1 MASSASS
8 GLGGARGGT
17 APDPT
22 AHEDARWRILYFPV
36 GCRTR
41 PCRRFPSPPHLELGP
56 AALVRSPFPAS
67 LQQKEERSA
76 MAVSLE
82 RLAHNQVLFREVN
95 ERLREKL
102 DGSDGATEFL
112 CECSRTDCIE
122 TVVLTIAEYES

>member
-1 MASSASS
+1 
-8 GLGGARGGT
+8 
-17 APDPT
+17 
-22 AHEDARWRILYFPV
+22 
-36 GCRTR
+36 
-41 PCRRFPSPPHLELGP
+41 
-56 AALVRSPFPAS
+56 
-67 LQQKEERSA
+67 

-122 TVVLTIAEYES
+122 TVVLTIAEYESLRSDPTRFLIAIGHEIPEIEIVVDAREGYSIVKKTTGDDYAEETDPRSREEG